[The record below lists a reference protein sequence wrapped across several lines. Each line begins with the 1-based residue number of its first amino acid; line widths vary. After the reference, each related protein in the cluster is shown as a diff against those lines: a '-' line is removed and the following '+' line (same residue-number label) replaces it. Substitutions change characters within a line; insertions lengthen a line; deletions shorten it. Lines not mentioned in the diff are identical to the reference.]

1 MDLGFI
7 ISMLPKAEPESPE
20 VRIARGDY
28 KIIRNWKEAKQQI
41 QWLLRKK

>member
-20 VRIARGDY
+20 VRIARGEY
-28 KIIRNWKEAKQQI
+28 KMITNWKEAKQQI
-41 QWLLRKK
+41 QWQLRKR